1 MSEVRLHLP
10 DGSVAHAVPQD
21 PLAIFPGSFDPLHN
35 GHRALAAVVARKF
48 GRPVHFELSRTNVE
62 KSELP
67 DDVVKSRVEQF
78 RGYAPLWVTQAT
90 IFEAK
95 SALFPGALFVVGF
108 DTAIRLLDSKYYAD
122 DAHRDASLQAIRERG
137 CRFVV
142 GGRIDSSSVFRTWEN
157 PGELF
162 EVLTEED
169 FRVDLSSTEL
179 RAKLC

>member
-1 MSEVRLHLP
+1 MREVRLHLP
-10 DGSVAHAVPQD
+10 DGSVAHAVPQG
-21 PLAIFPGSFDPLHN
+21 PLAIFPGSFDPLHD
-35 GHRALAAVVARKF
+35 GHRTLAAVVAWKF

-62 KSELP
+62 KPELS
-67 DDVVKSRVEQF
+67 DEVVNTRIEQF
-78 RGYAPLWVTQAT
+78 RGFAPIWVTQAA

-108 DTAIRLLDSKYYAD
+108 DTALRLLDAKYYAD
-122 DAHRDASLQAIRERG
+122 EAHRDASLQAIRDRG
-137 CRFVV
+137 CQFVV

-162 EVLTEED
+162 EVLTEAD
-169 FRVDLSSTEL
+169 FRFDLSSTEL